1 VKQVLVQ
8 LVIPARA
15 EFVAVARLVVAAAAA
30 VAPGLDEGRVADLRL
45 AVSEACTNA
54 MEATWRSRTAGS
66 AARKGADRDPIQIRC
81 LSDAKRLVV
90 EVTDC
95 GDGFSLDDLV
105 THPPVADPSRLDFE
119 RGLGIPLIR
128 ILADEV
134 EFDSGPRGTTV
145 RMVLDAG

>member
-1 VKQVLVQ
+1 ME
-8 LVIPARA
+8 LVIPPRA
-15 EFVAVARLVVAAAAA
+15 EFLAVARLVVAAAAT

-54 MEATWRSRTAGS
+54 MEATWRTHRQGVAKQS
-66 AARKGADRDPIQIRC
+66 GAPFDPIEIRC
-81 LSDAKRLVV
+81 LSDDTRLIV
-90 EVTDC
+90 EVSDC

-105 THPPVADPSRLDFE
+105 AHPPVADPSRLDFE

-134 EFDSGPRGTTV
+134 EFNSGPGGTTV